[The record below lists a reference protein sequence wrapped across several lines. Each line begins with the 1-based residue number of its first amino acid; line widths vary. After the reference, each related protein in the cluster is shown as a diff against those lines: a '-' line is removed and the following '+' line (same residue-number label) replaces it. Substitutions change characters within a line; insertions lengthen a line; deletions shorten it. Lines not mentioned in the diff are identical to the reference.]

1 MFDHFLYFIVV
12 LLIYSTYQPPDVPR
26 LSPETA
32 IFGSIISAF
41 FFWKI
46 VLRLMNRVLHE
57 MPAGSLSQR
66 DRRLDAASRQ
76 LSILAII
83 LFVINLYGFELPV
96 YLRKL
101 SLFSMIP
108 SFEAVVLLG
117 LFAGYLSLVWA
128 KEYEVQQ
135 QIHNRGVTKREY
147 VLSNISFALPVV
159 LPWLVLS
166 ATVDIIGLLPFEA
179 PKKFLASSEGE
190 SIFFIFF
197 LFFITLLGPVFI
209 RKIWRCKPLEAG
221 YWRDRIEALSDRAG
235 IAFADIVYWPVFG
248 GRMITAGVMGL
259 VGKFRYLLVTDAL
272 FDYLTPEEIDTVVAH
287 EIGHVKQRHMYFYLL
302 FFGGYLLFYYSV
314 FEILLSF
321 FFVTKPFQWMIRF
334 FGISAVTAASV
345 VVTILAIFVFVFYFR
360 YIFGFFMRNFERQAD
375 AYVLSLFDSTEPLI
389 STFKKIA
396 FGSGQS
402 PEKPS
407 WHHFSIS
414 ERIDFLEKCE
424 LDRSHV
430 DRHNQKVKIGII
442 GFLVA
447 LVCVGVMGYQLNF
460 GGVGQRLSSHFLEKM
475 VVGQLKENGPNP
487 ELYRILA
494 DIYLERKAYG
504 DAVKYYNLSLSGDSS
519 DPNTL
524 NNLAWL
530 YATAEDPAFRRPEK
544 ALSLATQAARIDSA
558 PHILDTLAECYF
570 LNKKFDE
577 AYETARM
584 ALKRATENTS
594 YYQRQLEKFEKASRI
609 HGGSDRIK
617 I

>member
-321 FFVTKPFQWMIRF
+321 FFVTKPFQ
-334 FGISAVTAASV
+334 
-345 VVTILAIFVFVFYFR
+345 
-360 YIFGFFMRNFERQAD
+360 
-375 AYVLSLFDSTEPLI
+375 
-389 STFKKIA
+389 
-396 FGSGQS
+396 
-402 PEKPS
+402 
-407 WHHFSIS
+407 
-414 ERIDFLEKCE
+414 
-424 LDRSHV
+424 
-430 DRHNQKVKIGII
+430 
-442 GFLVA
+442 
-447 LVCVGVMGYQLNF
+447 
-460 GGVGQRLSSHFLEKM
+460 
-475 VVGQLKENGPNP
+475 
-487 ELYRILA
+487 
-494 DIYLERKAYG
+494 
-504 DAVKYYNLSLSGDSS
+504 
-519 DPNTL
+519 
-524 NNLAWL
+524 
-530 YATAEDPAFRRPEK
+530 
-544 ALSLATQAARIDSA
+544 
-558 PHILDTLAECYF
+558 
-570 LNKKFDE
+570 
-577 AYETARM
+577 
-584 ALKRATENTS
+584 
-594 YYQRQLEKFEKASRI
+594 
-609 HGGSDRIK
+609 
-617 I
+617 